1 MSLTPII
8 DSYSSL
14 WYILVSSII
23 KGGGCL
29 LNNILNNV
37 FPIIIHLSYMIFF
50 TAILLAASIIDFK
63 HRIIPNKLIAAGFL
77 IVIAY
82 KILYLIL
89 SCCDYSYSHMDSSV
103 VSDSKDMILG
113 HFLGS
118 APLFLLNAIALTS
131 KKDKIKG
138 NFEGDIV
145 NPGWIFPGAKAAL
158 ASYVYTPQPII
169 DSAANFSAFKIK
181 RKDYIPMVLP
191 FLGLFVACWESFNIF
206 PASNNYSSPAASFI
220 YFSCSAVNSSID
232 IPMESSFIQATLI
245 YFLGNRN

>member
-1 MSLTPII
+1 M
-8 DSYSSL
+8 
-14 WYILVSSII
+14 
-23 KGGGCL
+23 

-118 APLFLLNAIALTS
+118 APLFLLNAINALTS
-131 KKDKIKG
+131 KKTKLKVI
-138 NFEGDIV
+138 
-145 NPGWIFPGAKAAL
+145 WRRR
-158 ASYVYTPQPII
+158 Y
-169 DSAANFSAFKIK
+169 
-181 RKDYIPMVLP
+181 
-191 FLGLFVACWESFNIF
+191 
-206 PASNNYSSPAASFI
+206 
-220 YFSCSAVNSSID
+220 
-232 IPMESSFIQATLI
+232 
-245 YFLGNRN
+245 